1 MDKTQIYENVQECYG
16 SAAKGDDAVYGHK
29 VATAFGYSK
38 EELESIPRDA
48 NLGLSC
54 GNPLALAKLKEVCPP
69 RFLLFCPYH
78 ATPK

>member
-1 MDKTQIYENVQECYG
+1 MDKTQIYEKVQERYG
-16 SAAKGDDAVYGHK
+16 SVAKGDDAVYGHK

-69 RFLLFCPYH
+69 CFLLFGLCH